1 MLSGLINM
9 KVNGNMG
16 YRMVMGLRSWR
27 TILLLTGGS
36 LTVNGMAK
44 GSLRYKPL
52 RKISLSILEISRM
65 DRCKVKAK
73 SLKIMII

>member
-1 MLSGLINM
+1 MLLELMNI

-27 TILLLTGGS
+27 TILPLTEGS
-36 LTVNGMAK
+36 LTENGMEK
-44 GSLRYKPL
+44 GNLLYKL
-52 RKISLSILEISRM
+52 LKMISLSILETFLM

-73 SLKIMII
+73 S